1 MERLFVDVDETLVYH
16 DGCCGTPELISSL
29 DEEIWDDDF
38 KHPLLKNYPLAKAV
52 IKWQRADP
60 DDRKVFIWSLNN
72 AEWVNKAANIF
83 FKGIIPLEG
92 IGSKYDLHGEI
103 LSTDWAIDDREQDMR
118 WYLEP
123 FGEVFSPDEFVNLM
137 E

>member
-1 MERLFVDVDETLVYH
+1 MERLFVDVDETLVFH
-16 DGCCGTPELISSL
+16 DGCCGSPELISSL
-29 DEEIWDDDF
+29 DEEIWDF
-38 KHPLLKNYPLAKAV
+38 EFSHPLMKNYPLAEAV
-52 IKWQRADP
+52 IKWQRTSP
-60 DDRKVFIWSLNN
+60 DRKVFVWSLNN
-72 AEWVNKAANIF
+72 SDWVNKAANIF

-103 LSTDWAIDDREQDMR
+103 LSTDLAIDDREQDMR

-123 FGEVFSPDEFVNLM
+123 FEQVFSPEEFVQLM

>member
-1 MERLFVDVDETLVYH
+1 MERLFVDVDETLVFH

-29 DEEIWDDDF
+29 DEEIWDFDF
-38 KHPLLKNYPLAKAV
+38 SHPLMKNYPLAEAV
-52 IKWQRADP
+52 IKWQRENP
-60 DDRKVFIWSLNN
+60 DRKVFVWSLNN
-72 AEWVNKAANIF
+72 SDWVNKAANIF

-92 IGSKYDLHGEI
+92 VGSKYDLHGEI
-103 LSTDWAIDDREQDMR
+103 LSTDLAIDDREQDMR

-123 FGEVFSPDEFVNLM
+123 FKQVFSPEEFVQLM

>member
-1 MERLFVDVDETLVYH
+1 MERLFVDVDETLVFH

-29 DEEIWDDDF
+29 DEEVWDFDF
-38 KHPLLKNYPLAKAV
+38 SHALMKNYPLAEAV
-52 IKWQRADP
+52 IKWQRANP
-60 DDRKVFIWSLNN
+60 DRQVFIWSLNN
-72 AEWVNKAANIF
+72 NEWVNKAANIF

-92 IGSKYDLHGEI
+92 VGSKYDLHAEI
-103 LSTDWAIDDREQDMR
+103 LSTDWAIDDREQEMR

-123 FGEVFSPDEFVNLM
+123 FNKVFSPEEFVQLM

>member
-1 MERLFVDVDETLVYH
+1 MERLFVDVDETLVFH
-16 DGCCGTPELISSL
+16 DGCCGSPELISSL
-29 DEEIWDDDF
+29 DEEIWDFDF
-38 KHPLLKNYPLAKAV
+38 SHPLMKNYPLAEAV
-52 IKWQRADP
+52 IKWQRTSP
-60 DDRKVFIWSLNN
+60 DRKVFVWSLNN
-72 AEWVNKAANIF
+72 SDWVNKAANIF

-103 LSTDWAIDDREQDMR
+103 LSTDLAIDDREQDMR

-123 FGEVFSPDEFVNLM
+123 FEQVFSPEEFVQLM

>member
-1 MERLFVDVDETLVYH
+1 MERLFVDVDETLVFH

-29 DEEIWDDDF
+29 DEEIWDFDF
-38 KHPLLKNYPLAKAV
+38 SHPLMKNYPLAEAV
-52 IKWQRADP
+52 IKWQRENP
-60 DDRKVFIWSLNN
+60 DRKVFVWSLNN
-72 AEWVNKAANIF
+72 SDWVNKAANIF

-103 LSTDWAIDDREQDMR
+103 LSTDLAIDDREQDMR

-123 FGEVFSPDEFVNLM
+123 FEQVFSPEEFVQLM

>member
-1 MERLFVDVDETLVYH
+1 VERLFVDVDETLVFH

-29 DEEIWDDDF
+29 DEEIWDFDF
-38 KHPLLKNYPLAKAV
+38 SHPLMKNYPLAEAV
-52 IKWQRADP
+52 IKWQRENP
-60 DDRKVFIWSLNN
+60 DRKVFVWSLNN
-72 AEWVNKAANIF
+72 SDWVNKAANIF

-103 LSTDWAIDDREQDMR
+103 LSTDLAIDDREQDMR

-123 FGEVFSPDEFVNLM
+123 FEQVFSPEEFVQLM